1 MVIQVVHC
9 AKEARHLFLQFE
21 RRVLGNSPIPLREH
35 VQSLPVCPGGPGLGH
50 PSASRL
56 HLPSLEVL
64 NRIEWTLPNPPSVG
78 PGRREREF
86 PGPRSKLGGGTE
98 VFATPSTR
106 PRAWSPWCWLAAGAD
121 WTLCSSRFQEPI
133 LRGCLGEG
141 VRREAGSRG
150 AREARPSVENG
161 HSLPDPQCFLHL
173 FYKHFLGL
181 SYEAGTLL
189 RPWGVSSH

>member
-35 VQSLPVCPGGPGLGH
+35 VQSLSVRPGGPGLGH
-50 PSASRL
+50 PSASWP

-86 PGPRSKLGGGTE
+86 PGPRSKRGEIGSLCYPKHTAPGLVTM
-98 VFATPSTR
+98 V
-106 PRAWSPWCWLAAGAD
+106 LAG
-121 WTLCSSRFQEPI
+121 C
-133 LRGCLGEG
+133 RG
-141 VRREAGSRG
+141 
-150 AREARPSVENG
+150 
-161 HSLPDPQCFLHL
+161 
-173 FYKHFLGL
+173 
-181 SYEAGTLL
+181 
-189 RPWGVSSH
+189 